1 MAGKADN
8 KADVSLDSTL
18 NASDLSVEIT
28 TDGVGSSENSEETGM
43 VGSVLCI
50 MR

>member
-1 MAGKADN
+1 MTGKADN

-18 NASDLSVEIT
+18 NASDLSLEIT

-43 VGSVLCI
+43 ARNMLFI